1 MVVMTTIFKIEF
13 LGGEF
18 LLVRAVLSIRLHAKR
33 AVLGI
38 IIAMVKNQWNLIGQ
52 IWRELLGAMFM
63 SKFREKTPGSERCEW
78 P

>member
-38 IIAMVKNQWNLIGQ
+38 IIVVVKKSMKFNWPDLK
-52 IWRELLGAMFM
+52 GAAGCYVYVQF
-63 SKFREKTPGSERCEW
+63 
-78 P
+78 

>member
-1 MVVMTTIFKIEF
+1 MVVMTTVFKIEF

-18 LLVRAVLSIRLHAKR
+18 LLLRAVLSIRLHAKR
-33 AVLGI
+33 VVLGI
-38 IIAMVKNQWNLIGQ
+38 IVMVKNQWNLIGQ

-63 SKFREKTPGSERCEW
+63 SKCREKTPCSERCEW

>member
-18 LLVRAVLSIRLHAKR
+18 LLVRAVMSMRLHAKR

-38 IIAMVKNQWNLIGQ
+38 IVMVKKSMKFNWPDLKGAAGCYVYVQ
-52 IWRELLGAMFM
+52 I
-63 SKFREKTPGSERCEW
+63 
-78 P
+78 